1 MAKRNNSV
9 LRRVLLLVV
18 CVYLLFSLGDLEHE
32 YIKQRSELRDE
43 IEKKN
48 IISRQIEE
56 LEDLLTNG
64 TEADIIEKAARE
76 RLGFVYSDEQIFVD
90 ISGN

>member
-1 MAKRNNSV
+1 MAKRKNSV
-9 LRRVLLLVV
+9 LRRALLLVV

-32 YIKQRSELRDE
+32 YIKQRSALRDE

-48 IISRQIEE
+48 IISRQIDE
-56 LEDLLTNG
+56 LKDLLENG